1 MIVALAFLCV
11 GFFIG
16 LKATKFEL
24 TTVALTASAILL
36 IIWSLNEQ
44 LSMLRMALWIGY
56 LLALVTGYWV
66 GATVRERADAKYDT
80 TKTKLRGH

>member
-1 MIVALAFLCV
+1 MIVALALLCV
-11 GFFIG
+11 GFCIG

-24 TTVALTASAILL
+24 TTVALTSSAALL
-36 IIWSLNEQ
+36 TIWSLNDQ

-56 LLALVTGYWV
+56 MLALVSGYFA
-66 GATVRERADAKYDT
+66 GATIRQRGASKFDT